1 MIECTTRKQGVRF
14 LLSEE
19 DADLA
24 ELVWASI
31 KPKDKH
37 YITRNKPKAIGGT
50 YYLHRVIAER
60 MGHNLTNRSLNV
72 DHMNGDTTDNRR
84 ENLRV
89 VSLTENARNRVGWK
103 NSKSGIMGVGWDN
116 ARQKWT
122 SYIGAND
129 KTKPLRLGRFD
140 TKEEALAARLA
151 AEKRLWGVHPQR
163 QALFESA
170 P

>member
-1 MIECTTRKQGVRF
+1 MIKCTTRKQGVSF
-14 LLSEE
+14 LLSDE

-60 MGHNLTNRSLNV
+60 MGCDMTDRSLNV

-89 VSLTENARNRVGWK
+89 VSLTDNARNRVGWK

-116 ARQKWT
+116 ARKKWT
-122 SYIGAND
+122 AYIGD
-129 KTKPLRLGRFD
+129 GTPSGVKLGRFD
-140 TKEEALAARLA
+140 TKEEALAARLE
-151 AEKRLWGVHPQR
+151 AEKRIWGVHPQR
-163 QALFESA
+163 QALFENA
-170 P
+170 A

>member
-1 MIECTTRKQGVRF
+1 MIECFTRKQRVRF

-24 ELVWASI
+24 SLVWASV
-31 KPKDKH
+31 KPKAKH

-50 YYLHRVIAER
+50 IYLHRLVAER
-60 MGHNLTNRSLNV
+60 MGHDMSDRTLNV

-84 ENLRV
+84 ENLRI

-116 ARQKWT
+116 SRQKWT
-122 SYIGAND
+122 AYIGDGTPNGI
-129 KTKPLRLGRFD
+129 KLGRFD
-140 TKEEALAARLA
+140 TKEEALEARLA
-151 AEKRLWGVHPQR
+151 AERRIWGVHPQR
-163 QALFESA
+163 EHLFEGA
-170 P
+170 A